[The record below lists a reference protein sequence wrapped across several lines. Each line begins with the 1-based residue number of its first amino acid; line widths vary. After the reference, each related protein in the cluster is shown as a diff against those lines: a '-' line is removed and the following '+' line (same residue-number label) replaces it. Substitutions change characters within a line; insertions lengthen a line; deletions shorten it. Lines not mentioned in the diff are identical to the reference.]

1 MALGALGIY
10 YNLTYNR
17 NEERFDVSYEI
28 YFKYV
33 PDVALNCGI
42 KMMSATGSL
51 GRSRAS
57 LVIVEYRPLRCYL
70 LAFILFSVFGTM
82 TMFILVKSSSDS
94 NVPAKIDDVT
104 TFASS
109 KVSSVIQYFYPEV
122 TLQLEMKKL

>member
-1 MALGALGIY
+1 M
-10 YNLTYNR
+10 
-17 NEERFDVSYEI
+17 

-94 NVPAKIDDVT
+94 NVPAKIDELLNFLND
-104 TFASS
+104 FIKA
-109 KVSSVIQYFYPEV
+109 I
-122 TLQLEMKKL
+122 